1 MRKMLKRYHV
11 GSFLVGLVGLSCP
24 ASAQDA
30 SFGCKVFM
38 CVASGNW
45 QSIEYCVPYVTTAI
59 AQAQLGIPWPVCTE
73 ALSGAVSQG
82 LQSGNSQSGG

>member
-1 MRKMLKRYHV
+1 MRKMLKRYYV
-11 GSFLVGLVGLSCP
+11 GSFLVGLVGLSSP

-73 ALSGAVSQG
+73 ALTGAVSQG
-82 LQSGNSQSGG
+82 LQSGNSRNGG

>member
-1 MRKMLKRYHV
+1 MQKLFIEYYV
-11 GSFLVGLVGLSCP
+11 ASFLGPLVGISST

-45 QSIEYCVPYVTTAI
+45 RGIAYCVPYVTTAI
-59 AQAQLGIPWPVCTE
+59 AQAQLGMPWPVCTE
-73 ALSGAVSQG
+73 AVTGAVSQG
-82 LQSGNSQSGG
+82 LKNGNSQSGG

>member
-1 MRKMLKRYHV
+1 MQKLLKGYYV
-11 GSFLVGLVGLSCP
+11 ASLLVGLVGVSSH

-45 QSIEYCVPYVTTAI
+45 QSIEYCVPYVTMAI
-59 AQAQLGIPWPVCTE
+59 AQAQLGVPWPVCAE
-73 ALSGAVSQG
+73 AMTGAISQG
-82 LQSGNSQSGG
+82 LQNGSSQSGG